1 MVSVLGALRNRL
13 DRVGISSRLLI
24 ATVLAV
30 VLAVSAVQAWT
41 VQVIEQAQLQD
52 AQRGLATNLALLKQ
66 ELGRVGTGFELQPG
80 GQLMLAGHPL
90 NGRMD
95 LVDTVRSL
103 AGGAA
108 TIFAGD
114 VRIATNISRAD
125 GSRATGTVLAAG
137 PARDAVIGRNVA
149 YEGRTSIL
157 GIPYLAIY
165 EPLQDAMGKPVGLI
179 FVGVPLSEQH
189 AVVVRM
195 VTQSAWAGL
204 LIILVVSGLS
214 WLTLQVSLRPLRSI
228 AAAVSAIGNGHLD
241 QPVPCTSR
249 EDQIGD
255 IGRAVE
261 ILRTTAK
268 HAVTLSAEA
277 MAQESRLEAE
287 RKQMMTTLAD
297 GFEQAVGGIIG
308 IVASSST
315 ELHATAKSMAASA
328 SHTTGQAAAVATA
341 AEASSLG
348 VQTIAAA
355 SEELSASIN
364 EISNQMLKSSRI
376 TGQAVNDAKHTNT
389 IVLALADSAQKIGQ
403 VIKLITSIAEQ
414 TNLLA
419 LNATIEAARAG
430 DAGKGFAVVA
440 SEVKNLATQ
449 TARATEEISA
459 QINQIQG
466 ATQEAVDAIKGIGST
481 IEEISTIATSIA
493 AAVEQQGA
501 ATAEISR
508 NVQQTATSTRGV
520 TLNIT
525 GVSQAATTTGD
536 AATDVLSAATDLSRQ
551 SEQLAS
557 EVTRFM
563 INVRAA

>member
-1 MVSVLGALRNRL
+1 MSSLVAALRQRL
-13 DRVGISSRLLI
+13 DRVGISTRLLI
-24 ATVLAV
+24 ATILAV
-30 VLAVSAVQAWT
+30 FVAVSTVQAWT
-41 VQVIEQAQLQD
+41 VQVIEKAQLHE
-52 AQRGLATNLALLKQ
+52 AQRGLATNLALLKL
-66 ELGRVGTGFELQPG
+66 ELSRVGADFELQPG
-80 GQLMLAGHPL
+80 GRLTLGGHAL
-90 NGRMD
+90 NDRLD
-95 LVDTVRSL
+95 LVDTVRRL

-108 TIFAGD
+108 TIFSGD
-114 VRIATNISRAD
+114 MRIATNITRAD

-137 PARDAVIGRNVA
+137 PARDAVIGRNVS

-157 GIPYLAIY
+157 GVPYLAIY
-165 EPLQDAMGKPVGLI
+165 EPLHDGAGNPVGLI

-189 AVVVRM
+189 AIVVKM

-204 LIILVVSGLS
+204 LVVLVVSGLS
-214 WLTLQVSLRPLRSI
+214 WLTLRVSLRPLRSI
-228 AAAVSAIGNGHLD
+228 AAAVSAIGKGNLD
-241 QPVPCTSR
+241 ETVPCLDR
-249 EDQIGD
+249 DDQIGD

-261 ILRTTAK
+261 ILRTTAR
-268 HAVTLSAEA
+268 HAVALDAEA
-277 MAQESRLEAE
+277 EAQESRAE
-287 RKQMMTTLAD
+287 VQRRQLMATLAE
-297 GFEQAVGGIIG
+297 GFEHAVGGIIG

-315 ELHATAKSMAASA
+315 ELQATAQSMAASA
-328 SHTTGQAAAVATA
+328 LHTTSQAAAVAAA

-364 EISNQMLKSSRI
+364 EISNQMLTSSRI
-376 TGQAVNDAKHTNT
+376 TGQAVEDARHTNT
-389 IVLALADSAQKIGQ
+389 IVLALAESAQKIGQ

-449 TARATEEISA
+449 TAHATEEISA
-459 QINQIQG
+459 QINRIQG
-466 ATQEAVDAIKGIGST
+466 ATQEAVGAIKGIGAT

-501 ATAEISR
+501 ATAEIAR
-508 NVQQTATSTRGV
+508 NVQQTASSTRGV
-520 TLNIT
+520 TLNIS

-557 EVTRFM
+557 EVSRFM
-563 INVRAA
+563 ITVRAA